1 MKPAKILDTNVLLT
15 AAGASFEAGDLCKLE
30 CQALLNRIL
39 ARDVVVVIDNADEVL
54 REYRNKLYPHF
65 RGNIAERFL
74 FFLLQNSFDRNAV
87 ARMNL
92 QRDAMGRFEDYPDS
106 KGMWS
111 TPGPRCKQFDED
123 DKKWV
128 ALAVR
133 FKADTGADAPIV
145 NAGDRCW
152 RAFETHLS
160 AAGLLLDFLCANATN
175 PTPTDAP
182 G

>member
-1 MKPAKILDTNVLLT
+1 MSHSVIDTNVPLT
-15 AAGASFEAGDLCKLE
+15 AAGYNSDASARCRAACEVFIERV
-30 CQALLNRIL
+30 LLGE
-39 ARDVVVVIDNADEVL
+39 VVAVIDDEFAAL
-54 REYRNKLYPHF
+54 DEYKKKVPPHG
-65 RGNIAERFL
+65 RSEDYAGRFL
-74 FFLLQNSFDRNAV
+74 IHLYQNQGNESFVRMLALSKSSTGELL
-87 ARMNL
+87 
-92 QRDAMGRFEDYPDS
+92 DYPDTA
-106 KGMWS
+106 GAWA
-111 TPGPRCKQFDED
+111 TNNPRCKQFDED

-133 FKADTGADAPIV
+133 FKAETGADATIV

-160 AAGLLLDFLCANATN
+160 AAGLLLDFLCADAAT